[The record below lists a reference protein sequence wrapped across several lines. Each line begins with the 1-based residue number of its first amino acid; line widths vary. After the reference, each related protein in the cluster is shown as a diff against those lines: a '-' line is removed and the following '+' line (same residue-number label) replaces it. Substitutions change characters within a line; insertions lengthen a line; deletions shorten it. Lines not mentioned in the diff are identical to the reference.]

1 MPTPNHTPRGSRTT
15 LPPRL
20 TVPPFPPQ
28 LYRRL
33 LLTVEKDRVLIR
45 PQHPTGE
52 EEDDVR
58 TDDSTGVLIKWGAK
72 GKVESWDGEGKPDDE
87 EGVVLGG
94 ILGIVR
100 LWDGRSRIQRSI
112 LTRQLRTCLLS
123 SDRPASL
130 SPFFPTMS
138 TRTDPVRLMT
148 LVQLRPARIRS
159 TPSRTFTQFPSYLI
173 WQESQSG
180 IFKS

>member
-33 LLTVEKDRVLIR
+33 LLTVEKDGVLIR

-100 LWDGRSRIQRSI
+100 LWDGRSRTKRSI
-112 LTRQLRTCLLS
+112 LTLQLRTCLLS
-123 SDRPASL
+123 
-130 SPFFPTMS
+130 
-138 TRTDPVRLMT
+138 
-148 LVQLRPARIRS
+148 
-159 TPSRTFTQFPSYLI
+159 
-173 WQESQSG
+173 
-180 IFKS
+180 